1 VYIIYYVI
9 VVIASILLIRATKRR
24 DHNNMMMFMILM
36 AIGVIMSFIHLIG
49 TGWAGFGFSL
59 LMAGLDLYF
68 FICIY
73 SLYDLFRNERLGN
86 NNQVQMTTTQ
96 TVVFAQ
102 PQQVQGYPI
111 QPQPYQY
118 QPQVVGYAQP
128 PVYEAQQPQVVV
140 QSSAPLPSNDD
151 QNQQKMTVY

>member
-111 QPQPYQY
+111 QSQPYQY